1 MTNLDT
7 RLKQAKQVL
16 DNSSVKDR
24 AIACSV
30 AFCLAYGA
38 SPTPLRLA
46 SLSGK
51 PVNEVEAYAENILSK
66 YEEYED
72 TILANIDKGRN
83 NETNSVK

>member
-16 DNSSVKDR
+16 DNSTAVDR
-24 AIACSV
+24 PIARSV

-38 SPTPLRLA
+38 HTPMRLA

-51 PVNEVEAYAENILSK
+51 PVNEIEQHAKDIMSK
-66 YEEYED
+66 YED
-72 TILANIDKGRN
+72 AILANIINVGEH
-83 NETNSVK
+83 NETNPAK